1 MMDRNA
7 LKPVLA
13 GGALALGLIAAL
25 ATGEPPEDRDLQ
37 SSLLLRVVG
46 EEGSALLSRGTPA
59 PDFELPDTAGE
70 NTVSLEDLK
79 GESAAAV
86 FVSFS
91 CPYSRQLIRTV
102 LDEGLPDLGK
112 RMLFIQRGGDTG
124 REPTQ
129 EEAEL
134 QAELATQFPVLVDA
148 DGSTFDAY
156 RTSGVPTT
164 YLLDAEGKVAGS
176 GVGEPE
182 GAKLVGTLAADV
194 LGRKGSR

>member
-7 LKPVLA
+7 LKPLLA

-25 ATGEPPEDRDLQ
+25 ATGEPPEGRDPQ
-37 SSLLLRVVG
+37 SSLLLRVVD
-46 EEGSALLSRGTPA
+46 EGSSLLSRGTPA
-59 PDFELPDTAGE
+59 PDFELPDAAGE
-70 NTVSLEDLK
+70 NTVSLGDLK

-91 CPYSRQLIRTV
+91 CPYSRQLMRTV
-102 LDEGLPDLGK
+102 LDEGLPDLGQ
-112 RMLFIQRGGDTG
+112 RLLFIQRGGGTG
-124 REPTQ
+124 REPAQ
-129 EEAEL
+129 EEADL
-134 QAELATQFPVLVDA
+134 QAELVAQFPLLEDA

-164 YLLDAEGKVAGS
+164 YLLDAEAKVAAS

-182 GAKLVGTLAADV
+182 GVKLVQTLVANV
-194 LGRKGSR
+194 LGGRGSR

>member
-25 ATGEPPEDRDLQ
+25 ATGEAPADRDPQ
-37 SSLLLRVVG
+37 SSLLLRVVD
-46 EEGSALLSRGTPA
+46 EGSALLFRGTPA

-70 NTVSLEDLK
+70 ATVSLEDLK
-79 GESAAAV
+79 GESSAAV

-91 CPYSRQLIRTV
+91 CPYSRQLMRTV
-102 LDEGLPDLGK
+102 LDEGLPDLGQ
-112 RMLFIQRGGDTG
+112 RLLFIQRGDTG
-124 REPTQ
+124 RESTP

-134 QAELATQFPVLVDA
+134 QAELVAQFPLLEDA

-156 RTSGVPTT
+156 KTSGVPTT
-164 YLLDAEGKVAGS
+164 YLFDAEGKVAGS

-182 GAKLVGTLAADV
+182 GAKLVRTLAAGV
-194 LGRKGSR
+194 LGQKGN

>member
-1 MMDRNA
+1 MMDRNG
-7 LKPVLA
+7 LKPLLA
-13 GGALALGLIAAL
+13 GGILALGLIAAL
-25 ATGEPPEDRDLQ
+25 ATGEPPEDWDPQ
-37 SSLLLRVVG
+37 SSLLLRVVD
-46 EEGSALLSRGTPA
+46 EGASLLSRGTPA
-59 PDFELPDTAGE
+59 PGFELPDAAGE
-70 NTVSLEDLK
+70 STVSLEDLK

-91 CPYSRQLIRTV
+91 CPYSQKLMHTV

-112 RMLFIQRGGDTG
+112 RLLFIQRGDTG

-129 EEAEL
+129 EEVDL
-134 QAELATQFPVLVDA
+134 QAELVAQFPLLEDA

-156 RTSGVPTT
+156 KTSGVPTT
-164 YLLDAEGKVAGS
+164 YLLDAEAKVVAS

-182 GAKLVGTLAADV
+182 GAKLVRALVADA

>member
-1 MMDRNA
+1 MDRNA

-25 ATGEPPEDRDLQ
+25 ATGEAPADRDPQ
-37 SSLLLRVVG
+37 SALLLRVVD
-46 EEGSALLSRGTPA
+46 EEGSSLLSRGTPA

-70 NTVSLEDLK
+70 NTVRLEDLK
-79 GESAAAV
+79 GESSAAV

-91 CPYSRQLIRTV
+91 CPFSRQLIRTV

-112 RMLFIQRGGDTG
+112 RMLFIQRGDTG

-129 EEAEL
+129 EEANL
-134 QAELATQFPVLVDA
+134 QAELVAQFPLLEDA

-156 RTSGVPTT
+156 KTSGVPTT
-164 YLLDAEGKVAGS
+164 YLLDSEGKVAAS

-182 GAKLVGTLAADV
+182 GAKLVRALAAGV
-194 LGRKGSR
+194 LGQKGN

>member
-1 MMDRNA
+1 MDRNA
-7 LKPVLA
+7 LKPLLA

-25 ATGEPPEDRDLQ
+25 ATGEAPADRDPQ
-37 SSLLLRVVG
+37 SSLLLRVVD
-46 EEGSALLSRGTPA
+46 EGSALLFRGTPA
-59 PDFELPDTAGE
+59 PDFELPDTAGK

-91 CPYSRQLIRTV
+91 CPFSRQLIRTV

-124 REPTQ
+124 RESTQ
-129 EEAEL
+129 EEADL
-134 QAELATQFPVLVDA
+134 QAELVAQFPLLEDA

-164 YLLDAEGKVAGS
+164 YLFDAEGKVAGS

-182 GAKLVGTLAADV
+182 GAKLVRTLAAGV
-194 LGRKGSR
+194 LGQKGN

>member
-7 LKPVLA
+7 LKPLLA

-37 SSLLLRVVG
+37 SSLLLRVVD
-46 EEGSALLSRGTPA
+46 EGTALLSRGAPA
-59 PDFELPDTAGE
+59 PGFELSDAAGE
-70 NTVSLEDLK
+70 RTVSLEDLK
-79 GESAAAV
+79 GESSAAV

-91 CPYSRQLIRTV
+91 CPYSRQLMRTV

-182 GAKLVGTLAADV
+182 GAKLVGTLVADA

>member
-25 ATGEPPEDRDLQ
+25 ATGEPPEARDSQ

-46 EEGSALLSRGTPA
+46 EEGASLLSRGTPA
-59 PDFELPDTAGE
+59 PEFELQDVAGE

-79 GESAAAV
+79 GASAAAV

-91 CPYSRQLIRTV
+91 CPYSRKLMHTV
-102 LDEGLPDLGK
+102 LDEGLPDLGN
-112 RMLFIQRGGDTG
+112 RLLFIQRGGDTG

-134 QAELATQFPVLVDA
+134 QAELETRFPLLEDA

-156 RTSGVPTT
+156 QTSGVPTT
-164 YLLDAEGKVAGS
+164 YLLDPEGKVAGS

-182 GAKLVGTLAADV
+182 GAKLVRTLAADV
-194 LGRKGSR
+194 LGPKGN

>member
-1 MMDRNA
+1 MMNRNVPRP
-7 LKPVLA
+7 LLS

-25 ATGEPPEDRDLQ
+25 ATGEPPEGRDPQ
-37 SSLLLRVVG
+37 SSLLLRVVD
-46 EEGSALLSRGTPA
+46 EGTALLSRGTPA
-59 PDFELPDTAGE
+59 PDFELPDATGE

-91 CPYSRQLIRTV
+91 CQYSQKLMHTV

-112 RMLFIQRGGDTG
+112 RLLFIQRGGDSG
-124 REPTQ
+124 REPSQ
-129 EEAEL
+129 EEADLQVEL
-134 QAELATQFPVLVDA
+134 VAQFPLLSDA

-164 YLLDAEGKVAGS
+164 YLLDAEGKVAGT

-182 GAKLVGTLAADV
+182 GVKLVRTLAADV
-194 LGRKGSR
+194 LGPKGNR

>member
-1 MMDRNA
+1 MMDRTA

-25 ATGEPPEDRDLQ
+25 ATGEAPEDRDPQ
-37 SSLLLRVVG
+37 SSLLLRVVD
-46 EEGSALLSRGTPA
+46 EGSPLLSRGTPA

-79 GESAAAV
+79 GESSAAV

-91 CPYSRQLIRTV
+91 CPFSRQLIRTV

-124 REPTQ
+124 REPTP
-129 EEAEL
+129 EEREL

-156 RTSGVPTT
+156 RSNSVPTT
-164 YLLDAEGKVAGS
+164 YLIDAGGKVAGS

-182 GAKLVGTLAADV
+182 GAKLVRILFADA
-194 LGRKGSR
+194 LGPKGSR